1 MTYTKLKLYTVYGN
15 GGWDEKI
22 RQTMLLVPGETE
34 NHVVNLYPEIEY
46 QRWEGFGGAIT
57 EAAAYNY
64 SLMDEA
70 QKKTL
75 LEAYFS
81 PERMN
86 YQLVRIPID
95 SCDFSLGQYTGF
107 ERPAKYIVPML
118 RDAQKAHGA
127 PLAVMLSPWS
137 PPVEWKS
144 NDTREQGG
152 RLLPEYYGD
161 YAEYLCAY
169 VLWYR
174 NQGFSVRAL
183 TLQNE
188 PHAVQTWDSC
198 VWTAAEQK
206 VFLRDHMWPAMEKH
220 GLTDVEIYL
229 WDHNKERAYEWLRD
243 VIDEETDRMVAGT
256 AVHWY
261 SGDHFEAL
269 QLCRE
274 RFPEKK
280 LIVSESCFEYRV
292 YGALEPS
299 FAAQKLS
306 HELIGDM
313 NGGISAFCDWNLL
326 LDERGGPCYAEN
338 FCLAPFLYDRDRK
351 KLEPQLLQQ
360 IFELFSRSVEPGSV
374 RIAHSRADAQ
384 VEASAWK
391 RPDGSLA
398 LMLLN
403 KSEAAAR
410 ICVRVDGLETELI
423 LCPKSVS
430 SCTLEA

>member
-161 YAEYLCAY
+161 YAEYLCEY

-174 NQGFSVRAL
+174 NQGFFVRAL

-198 VWTAAEQK
+198 IWTAAEQK
-206 VFLRDHMWPAMEKH
+206 VFLRDHMWPAMEKR
-220 GLTDVEIYL
+220 GLTDVEIYI

>member
-1 MTYTKLKLYTVYGN
+1 MTFTKLKLYSVCGN
-15 GGWDEKI
+15 GGWGETI
-22 RQTMLLVPGETE
+22 RQTLLLIPGETE
-34 NHVVNLYPEIEY
+34 NHVVNLYPQIEY

-75 LEAYFS
+75 IEAYFS

-107 ERPAKYIVPML
+107 ERPTKYIVPML
-118 RDAQKAHGA
+118 RDAEKAHGS
-127 PLAVMLSPWS
+127 PLAIILSPWS

-144 NDTREQGG
+144 NVTREQGG

-161 YAEYLCAY
+161 YAEYLCEY
-169 VLWYR
+169 ILWYR
-174 NQGFSVRAL
+174 NQGFFVRAL

-198 VWTAAEQK
+198 IWTAEEQK
-206 VFLRDHMWPAMEKH
+206 IFLRDHMWRAMEKH
-220 GLTDVEIYL
+220 DLTDVEIYL

-243 VIDEETDRMVAGT
+243 IIDEETDRMVAGT

-292 YGALEPS
+292 YGAVEPS

-306 HELIGDM
+306 HEIIGDL

-351 KLEPQLLQQ
+351 KLKPQLLQR
-360 IFELFSRSVEPGSV
+360 IIELFSRSVEPGSV
-374 RIAHSRADAQ
+374 RIAHSRASAQ

-403 KSEAAAR
+403 KSEASAP

-430 SCTLEA
+430 SCIVEA